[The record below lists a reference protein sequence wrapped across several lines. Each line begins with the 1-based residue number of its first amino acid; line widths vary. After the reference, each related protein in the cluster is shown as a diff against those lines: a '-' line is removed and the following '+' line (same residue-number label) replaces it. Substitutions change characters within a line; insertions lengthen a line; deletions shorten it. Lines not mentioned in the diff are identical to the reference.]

1 MNHQPFEDL
10 LLDDAPL
17 SPAEK
22 ESLSQHLAVCP
33 QCARLEQSLRA
44 LDHEFKATPAVSPAI
59 GFTSRWQASL
69 PARRIRHEREQTR
82 IILISMATT
91 VVATCITLAAFL
103 LPNVSPITV
112 FVNLFTDL
120 IKLVDAIAQFWK
132 FVGSFFSAIPAS
144 LTIGILV
151 TLSFWLSLTVLAWG
165 LTLYRLTSKGI
176 RSIE

>member
-1 MNHQPFEDL
+1 MNHQPYEDL

-17 SPAEK
+17 TPGEK
-22 ESLSQHLAVCP
+22 EMLSQHLAVCP

-44 LDHEFKATPAVSPAI
+44 LDHEFKVAPAVSPAV

-69 PARRIRHEREQTR
+69 PARRKKHEREQTR
-82 IILISMATT
+82 IILISMAST
-91 VVATCITLAAFL
+91 VVATSITLAAFL
-103 LPNVSPITV
+103 LPDISPITV

-132 FVGSFFSAIPAS
+132 FVASFFNAIPTS
-144 LTIGILV
+144 LTIGILAII
-151 TLSFWLSLTVLAWG
+151 SFWLSLTLLAWG
-165 LTLYRLTSKGI
+165 ITFYRITLKGL

>member
-1 MNHQPFEDL
+1 MNHQPYEDL

-17 SPAEK
+17 TPGEK
-22 ESLSQHLAVCP
+22 EMLSQHLATCP

-44 LDHEFKATPAVSPAI
+44 LDHEFKVAPAVSPAI

-69 PARRIRHEREQTR
+69 PARRKKHEREQTR

-103 LPNVSPITV
+103 IPNISPVTI

-120 IKLVDAIAQFWK
+120 VKLVYSVAQFWS
-132 FVGSFFSAIPAS
+132 FIGSFFSAIPAG
-144 LTIGILV
+144 LTIGILI
-151 TLSFWLSLTVLAWG
+151 TISAWLSLTLLAWG
-165 LTLYRLTSKGI
+165 ITLYRITLKGL
-176 RSIE
+176 RSTE